1 MTRGNAGLE
10 YLMTLGYT
18 LVLVTVGIMIWASLA
33 EAREIDVSQHPP
45 CFFNA
50 LCSCSKSAPDLG
62 VVDCRNVHFPAI
74 PKVINSSKLFMLRME
89 NTGLREIDPYFFQA
103 TGLYK
108 LHISRN
114 PIAKIHD
121 ETFYGL
127 ERSLW
132 ELTLEDSH
140 LVEVPSRAIR
150 DLKKLRFLNLRGND
164 ITAIET
170 GAFRGLEKSLQT
182 LILAD
187 NSISLVLPGSV
198 SGLPNLDSID
208 LSGNNLAHIDPTA
221 FKDGLGKLSKVFL
234 GNNLLSHIPYGAL
247 QPLRLLRVLDLSHNL
262 IRTMSPDE
270 ADAKISFKLTLDVLQ
285 LQYNSIEQIPS
296 ISFSF
301 FDTINS
307 TFLDGNPINHIE
319 DNAFRQ
325 AKIRELY
332 IRNCGLDFI
341 SPEAFSGLESSLQ
354 VLDLTG
360 NNLTHLADN
369 LFQGFDNLRF
379 LSIKDNLIKQ
389 LDQRNASPFA
399 GVNLFRLD
407 TTGNQNKPFTLKQL
421 SVMKNLRSVA
431 ISHLPTVSLSPEDF
445 AGFSPDLEELKIT
458 RAGVQSI
465 KNHAFTNLH
474 GMKRLDLS
482 ENRIGSIE
490 PMAFAEIGHSLC
502 SLRMS
507 HGLGAQMAQ
516 LPQEAFRQLVALEAL
531 DLSNNKLRTLSD
543 SSFHFMKNIVSL
555 ELHDNQIE
563 SLPKGIF
570 QSDIHRKLA
579 VVSLRYN
586 SLKQLQ
592 THSFV
597 DLEELDSIY
606 LDDNRIET
614 IERRAF
620 MNLDSLKLLNLRGN
634 KLSKISTEAF
644 QNLPGL
650 EKLDLA
656 YNSLQSFDFEY
667 FDQVGSLASL
677 EIDVSHNRIRALG
690 ELPELNISDFSTLP
704 VAAANNAR
712 DHGFAHTNIK
722 SLNLSSNNITKI
734 VDGYFKPT
742 ELSLMRL
749 SLAKNRLNSTTREL
763 LGNMP
768 HLQWLDLDGNLISEI
783 DYDTFRY
790 TKKLQVLKMSNNMIS
805 EIPSEL
811 FRNVRS
817 LRILEMARNN
827 LKSLPDNLIL
837 EEGLEYLNLSHNQF
851 SKIPITSLSNLAALT
866 LCEFDLS
873 HNQITAIHSVDLS
886 NKFRSLSML
895 NLSHNRLV
903 RLEDATFA
911 TVPRLSLLDLSHNSE
926 MEFMGK
932 AFLGLENSLI
942 ELRLANVSL
951 ESVPELANPSLRIL
965 KVSHNNLPSVPP
977 ELAAN
982 MSSLRELDLSDNDL
996 YHVPLITHALPNLRS
1011 LSLAGNP
1018 ISTLT
1023 NASLLGTAETLEHL
1037 NIANI
1042 NLVIFENGLLYKLRY
1057 LRTLRIST
1065 YQNIQNFNIPR
1076 ILENSNNLR
1085 ELWID
1090 APKAPPDR
1098 SGSMGSTAP
1107 KKPQLLT
1114 IPASDMRREMEG
1126 QLPFKLTRITFS
1138 GSGFNSLADNV
1149 LSGIRS
1155 SSLHLSLFNTSLPS
1169 LPNNFFKN
1177 MGKNVRNIS
1186 LNLENSNK
1194 LLKSMPNPNTAH
1206 YLHLPDYVFLVDMKI
1221 SGHALSCDCEIGWV
1235 EFWQRKRRQYICLA
1249 QPWIENSSFN
1259 SYFKHHLSPAVSHSS
1274 DDCEESA
1281 DDLRETTCSNKK
1293 DESLLEVL
1301 KKDLECGWGSTASRL
1316 GIVPAIAFVA
1326 VFVVLM
1332 M

>member
-1 MTRGNAGLE
+1 MPRGNGGLE
-10 YLMTLGYT
+10 YMMTLGYT
-18 LVLVTVGIMIWASLA
+18 LIVVTVGIMIWASLA
-33 EAREIDVSQHPP
+33 GAREIDVSQHPP

-50 LCSCSKSAPDLG
+50 LCSCSKSSPDLG

-74 PKVINSSKLFMLRME
+74 PKVINSSKLFMLRMD

-103 TGLYK
+103 TSLYK

-114 PIAKIHD
+114 PIAKIYD

-132 ELTLEDSH
+132 ELVLEDCH
-140 LVEVPSRAIR
+140 LIDVPSRAIR
-150 DLKKLRFLNLRGND
+150 DLKKLRLLSLRGNG

-187 NSISLVLPGSV
+187 NSISVVLPGSV
-198 SGLPNLDSID
+198 SGLPNLDTID
-208 LSGNNLAHIDPTA
+208 LSGNNLAHVDPNA
-221 FKDGLGKLSKVFL
+221 FKDGLGKLTKVFL
-234 GNNLLSHIPYGAL
+234 ANNMLSHIPYGAL
-247 QPLRLLRVLDLSHNL
+247 QPLRMLRVLDLSHNL
-262 IRTMSPDE
+262 IRTMAPDE
-270 ADAKISFKLTLDVLQ
+270 VDSKISFKLTLDVLQ
-285 LQYNSIEQIPS
+285 LQYNSIQEIPS
-296 ISFSF
+296 LSFSF

-307 TFLDGNPINHIE
+307 TYLDGNPINHIE

-354 VLDLTG
+354 VLDMSG
-360 NNLTHLADN
+360 NNLTHIADN
-369 LFQGFDNLRF
+369 MFQGFDNLRF

-389 LDQRNASPFA
+389 LDLRNASPFA
-399 GVNLFRLD
+399 GVNLFKLD
-407 TTGNQNKPFTLKQL
+407 TTGNQNKPLTLKQL
-421 SVMKNLRSVA
+421 SEMKNLRFLAS
-431 ISHLPTVSLSPEDF
+431 SHLSDFSLRSEDF
-445 AGFSPDLEELKIT
+445 VDFSPDLEELKLT
-458 RAGVQSI
+458 RAGIKSI
-465 KNHAFTNLH
+465 KNHAFTYLH
-474 GMKRLDLS
+474 GLKRLDLS
-482 ENRIGSIE
+482 ENRIDSIE
-490 PMAFAEIGHSLC
+490 AMAFAEIGHSLC

-507 HGLGAQMAQ
+507 HGLGAQMAKI
-516 LPQEAFRQLVALEAL
+516 PQEAFRYLVALEAL
-531 DLSNNKLRTLSD
+531 DLSNNKLKTLSD
-543 SSFHFMKNIVSL
+543 NSFHFMKNIVSL
-555 ELHDNQIE
+555 ELHDNQIDN
-563 SLPKGIF
+563 LPKGIF
-570 QSDIHRKLA
+570 QSDIHSKLA

-586 SLKQLQ
+586 NLKQLLAH
-592 THSFV
+592 TFV
-597 DLEELDSIY
+597 DMEELDAIY

-620 MNLDSLKLLNLRGN
+620 MNLDSLKILNLRGN
-634 KLSKISTEAF
+634 RLNKISTEAF
-644 QNLPGL
+644 QNLPEL

-656 YNSLQSFDFEY
+656 YNSLLSFDFEY

-690 ELPELNISDFSTLP
+690 EIPEMNISDFSTLP

-722 SLNLSSNNITKI
+722 SLNMSSNNITKI
-734 VDGYFKPT
+734 IDGYFKPV

-749 SLAKNRLNSTTREL
+749 SLAKNRLNSTSRDL
-763 LGNMP
+763 LGNMI

-790 TKKLQVLKMSNNMIS
+790 TKKLQVLKMSHNMIS

-817 LRILEMARNN
+817 LRILKMAHNN
-827 LKSLPDNLIL
+827 LKALPDNLIL
-837 EEGLEYLNLSHNQF
+837 EEGLEYLDLSYNQF
-851 SKIPITSLSNLAALT
+851 SKIPIMSLSNLAALT
-866 LCEFDLS
+866 LCELDLS

-886 NKFRSLSML
+886 NKFRSLSVL
-895 NLSHNRLV
+895 DLSHNRLV

-911 TVPRLSLLDLSHNSE
+911 TVPKLSLLDLSHNDE
-926 MEFMGK
+926 LEFMGK

-951 ESVPELANPSLRIL
+951 QTAPELANPSLRIL
-965 KVSHNNLPSVPP
+965 KMSHNNLPSFPP
-977 ELAAN
+977 DLAAN
-982 MSSLRELDLSDNDL
+982 MSSLRELDLSENDL

-1018 ISTLT
+1018 ISTMT
-1023 NASLLGTAETLEHL
+1023 NSSLLGTAETLEHL
-1037 NIANI
+1037 NIANL
-1042 NLVIFENGLLYKLRY
+1042 NLVIFENGLLNKLRY
-1057 LRTLRIST
+1057 LKTLRISA
-1065 YQNIQNFNIPR
+1065 YPNIQKFNIPR

-1090 APKAPPDR
+1090 APKPPQDR
-1098 SGSMGSTAP
+1098 SGSTTP

-1114 IPASDMRREMEG
+1114 IPASDLRQEMEG
-1126 QLPFKLTRITFS
+1126 RLPFKLSSVTFS

-1149 LSGIRS
+1149 LHGIQS
-1155 SSLHLSLFNTSLPS
+1155 SNLHLAFLNTSLPS
-1169 LPNNFFKN
+1169 LPKNFFKN

-1186 LNLENSNK
+1186 LNLEDSNK
-1194 LLKSMPNPNTAH
+1194 LLKSVPNPNTAH
-1206 YLHLPDYVFLVDMKI
+1206 YLHLPDYVFLVNLRI
-1221 SGHALSCDCEIGWV
+1221 SGNALSCDCEIGWV

-1259 SYFKHHLSPAVSHSS
+1259 SYFKHHLSPSISHNS
-1274 DDCEESA
+1274 DECEESA
-1281 DDLRETTCSNKK
+1281 DDLREATCSNKK

-1301 KKDLECGWGSTASRL
+1301 KKDLECGWGSAASRL
-1316 GIVPAIAFVA
+1316 GIVPAIAFVS

-1332 M
+1332 I